1 MPPIAQN
8 HPFMIKEK
16 QIMMIM
22 QTSNQGP
29 SAAMRKPPLP
39 TTTVSAAARSLQQ
52 EEQVKLASLAVSFNI
67 RLRSADMPSAMQ
79 ERALRHARA
88 LLDSSAAHRRPN
100 PTLLARSLKKVGIY
114 IYIFSLLII

>member
-88 LLDSSAAHRRPN
+88 LLDSSAAPN

-114 IYIFSLLII
+114 IYSPY